1 MARFLAMAMTEQAH
15 HCSSGLTKTL
25 DFILHFMH
33 LFSPWQNTS
42 KLALPIWL
50 NENVRFLAMAMT
62 EQAHHCSFGLTKT
75 FVLSRH
81 QCPG

>member
-1 MARFLAMAMTEQAH
+1 MV
-15 HCSSGLTKTL
+15 
-25 DFILHFMH
+25 HFMH

-62 EQAHHCSFGLTKT
+62 EQAHHCSSGLTKT
-75 FVLSRH
+75 FVSVLRVRELLVIFVEFVEVAQH
-81 QCPG
+81 LPD